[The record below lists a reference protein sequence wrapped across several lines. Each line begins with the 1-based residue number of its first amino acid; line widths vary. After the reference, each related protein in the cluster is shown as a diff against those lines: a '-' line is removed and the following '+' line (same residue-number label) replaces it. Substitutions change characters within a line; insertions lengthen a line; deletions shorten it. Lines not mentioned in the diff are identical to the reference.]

1 MESVNLLIGIK
12 SFIFKKEIL
21 LMNNKIAVIGLGYVG
36 LPLAHAFSEKY
47 DVIGFDINQSRI
59 DELNSD
65 FDRTLELSS
74 EQIKDSIENGMLFTT
89 TLDDIKDCN
98 IYIITVPT
106 PIDNDNKPDLTPL
119 IKSSQAIGRVLKK
132 DDIVIYESTVY
143 PGVTE
148 DICVPALECTS
159 GLKFNEDFFCGYSPE
174 RINPGDKEHTVTKIL
189 KITSGSTLE
198 TAVVVDEL
206 YKSIITAGT
215 HLASTIKVAE
225 AAKVIENTQRD
236 VNIALMNEL
245 AMIFDLMNIN
255 SHDVIEA
262 AATKWNFIKLTP
274 GLVGG
279 HCIGVDPY
287 YLTYKAQSLGYMP
300 NLILGARQINNG
312 MSKLI
317 ADKAIKYMIKNDK
330 KLKGANILMM
340 GVSFKEDCP
349 DMRNSK
355 ALDIIKELEEFEC
368 NIEVYDY
375 WIDKSDR
382 ETKNLNFIDE
392 LPLNSKRYNSII
404 VAVGH
409 EKFKSITTQEYES
422 MSNAQPIIIDVK
434 GIVENPT
441 WRL

>member
-1 MESVNLLIGIK
+1 MKIGI
-12 SFIFKKEIL
+12 
-21 LMNNKIAVIGLGYVG
+21 IGLGYVG

-47 DVIGFDINQSRI
+47 DVVGFDINKPRI
-59 DELNSD
+59 EELNNG
-65 FDRTLELSS
+65 FDRTLELTSDQVNES
-74 EQIKDSIENGMLFTT
+74 IKNGMLFTT
-89 TLDDIKDCN
+89 NLDDIKDCT
-98 IYIITVPT
+98 IYIVTVPT
-106 PIDNDNKPDLTPL
+106 PIDNNNEPDLTPI
-119 IKSSQAIGRVLKK
+119 IKSTESVGKVLKNG
-132 DDIVIYESTVY
+132 DIVIYESTVY

-148 DICVPALECTS
+148 EVCVPILEKMS
-159 GLKFNEDFFCGYSPE
+159 GLVFNETFFCGYSPE

-189 KITSGSTLE
+189 KITSGSTPE
-198 TAVVVDEL
+198 IAKKVDDL

-215 HLASTIKVAE
+215 HLAPTIRVAE

-236 VNIALMNEL
+236 VNIALINEL

-255 SHDVIEA
+255 THDVIEA
-262 AATKWNFIKLTP
+262 AATKWNFIKLFP

-287 YLTYKAQSLGYMP
+287 YLTHKAQSLGYMP

-317 ADKAIKYMIKNDK
+317 ADKTIKKMVKFDK
-330 KLKGANILMM
+330 KLKGANILVL
-340 GVSFKEDCP
+340 GVTFKENCP

-355 ALDIIKELEEFEC
+355 VLDIIKELEEFEC
-368 NIEVYDY
+368 NVEVYDY

-382 ETKNLNFIDE
+382 ESKHLNFVNQ
-392 LPLNSKRYNSII
+392 LPVNSKRYDAII

-409 EKFKSITTQEYES
+409 ENFKTITTEEYES
-422 MSNAQPIIIDVK
+422 MSNGHTIVIDVK
-434 GIVENPT
+434 GIVKNPT